1 MDAHLKEAVAK
12 MMPKFTKV
20 LQEKLDEAK
29 EVMKEP
35 EAKKVVFKRVI
46 KSKKPKVP
54 KFKVLEAISQT
65 PSTLYK
71 IPDEWAIE
79 DIVVRYGILYYKG
92 EEKECPTY
100 EVEGQQKYAELE
112 ITDDYDI
119 DEYFD
124 CE

>member
-1 MDAHLKEAVAK
+1 MDAQL
-12 MMPKFTKV
+12 
-20 LQEKLDEAK
+20 
-29 EVMKEP
+29 KEP
-35 EAKKVVFKRVI
+35 EVKKVVFKKRVI
-46 KSKKPKVP
+46 NSKKPKVP

-92 EEKECPTY
+92 EEQECPTY
-100 EVEGQQKYAELE
+100 EVEGQQTYAELE